1 MRAVIAGAAVLCL
14 LAAQPASAAWQT
26 STNGSARAKAGTVVP
41 LTISSC
47 VKAGQNSTS
56 VSWQSVP
63 GATMYTVLWQQG
75 NGANASWTNSDTT
88 SALTYSV
95 PESIGRVRVQ
105 ATVGSWTTSYNQ
117 INCS

>member
-1 MRAVIAGAAVLCL
+1 MRTVITAAAVLCL
-14 LAAQPASAAWQT
+14 AVQPASAAWQA
-26 STNGSARAKAGTVVP
+26 SAPGTTRAKAGTVVP

-47 VKAGQNSTS
+47 VKAGPNSTS

-75 NGANASWTNSDTT
+75 NGAGSPWTNSDTT
-88 SALTYSV
+88 SALTCSV

>member
-1 MRAVIAGAAVLCL
+1 MRAVITAAAVLC

-26 STNGSARAKAGTVVP
+26 STSGSAKARAGTVVP
-41 LTISSC
+41 LAISSC
-47 VKAGQNSTS
+47 AKSANSTS